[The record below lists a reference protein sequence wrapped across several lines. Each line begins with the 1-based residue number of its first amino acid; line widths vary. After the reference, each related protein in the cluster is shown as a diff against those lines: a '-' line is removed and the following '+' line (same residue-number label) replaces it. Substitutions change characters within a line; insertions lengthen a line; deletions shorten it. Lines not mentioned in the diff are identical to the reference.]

1 MSSFKKAIP
10 KRQYKERSQLS
21 SRKHLGQLEKKKDY
35 KLRAQD
41 THKKEKQLS
50 TLREQA
56 LTKNPDEFYFA
67 MENTRLVSGKHT
79 RLSKDPDPSTQKRQ
93 KIIDGNLL
101 TMKMQ
106 SKLNKMNQLKGQL
119 HLIDAEPSNSHTIFV
134 KSIDKLD
141 NFDLA
146 QHFNT
151 DPELVGTGNMLS
163 KEQIEN
169 FDVSDLEFKV
179 PAGYQEFESFKKDE
193 KVLRKSLDK
202 NLMDKKM
209 MGKKE
214 KFKVIDEDKKVV
226 KWFRERKR

>member
-1 MSSFKKAIP
+1 MHPLIGHEIFLMHQLPVVNHSMPFHSWHVH
-10 KRQYKERSQLS
+10 RQDLLS
-21 SRKHLGQLEKKKDY
+21 L
-35 KLRAQD
+35 LR
-41 THKKEKQLS
+41 
-50 TLREQA
+50 
-56 LTKNPDEFYFA
+56 
-67 MENTRLVSGKHT
+67 
-79 RLSKDPDPSTQKRQ
+79 
-93 KIIDGNLL
+93 
-101 TMKMQ
+101 
-106 SKLNKMNQLKGQL
+106 QL

>member
-1 MSSFKKAIP
+1 MSSFMKAIP
-10 KRQYKERSQLS
+10 KRQYKERSQLT

-41 THKKEKQLS
+41 THKKEKQLG

-79 RLSKDPDPSTQKRQ
+79 RLSKDSDPSLQKKQ

-134 KSIDKLD
+134 DSNEKLD

-151 DPELVGTGNMLS
+151 DPELVGTGNMLTR
-163 KEQIEN
+163 EQVEN
-169 FDVSDLEFKV
+169 FDVSGLELKV
-179 PAGYQEFESFKKDE
+179 PAGYQEFESFVKDE
-193 KVLRKSLDK
+193 KMLRKSLDK

-209 MGKKE
+209 MGKE
-214 KFKVIDEDKKVV
+214 KFKVIDEEKKVI